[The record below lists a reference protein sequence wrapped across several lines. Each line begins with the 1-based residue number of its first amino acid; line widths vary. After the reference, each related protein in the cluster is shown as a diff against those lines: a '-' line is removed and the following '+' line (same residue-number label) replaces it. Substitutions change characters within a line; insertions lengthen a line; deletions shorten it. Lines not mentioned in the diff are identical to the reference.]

1 MAKTTIQSNDR
12 RRHHRVG
19 VRLLGRYMLPDQN
32 EYHCQVIN
40 ISPGGLA
47 LSSPTCGEIGDRVVL
62 YLDHVGRVEGVI
74 TRHFAGGFACLL
86 KVPDRKRERLAD
98 QLTWLANRSILT
110 GQDGRVHERI
120 VPTDSSSV
128 LSLPDGRN
136 VSCTILDISVSG
148 ASISTP
154 VFPEIGTE
162 VVLGRT
168 RGRVVR
174 HHDDGVAIRF
184 TGAPDLAKLS
194 GHFLP
199 ARMSA

>member
-1 MAKTTIQSNDR
+1 
-12 RRHHRVG
+12 
-19 VRLLGRYMLPDQN
+19 MLPDQN
-32 EYHCQVIN
+32 EYHCQVLN
-40 ISPGGLA
+40 ISPGGIA
-47 LSSPTCGEIGDRVVL
+47 LSSPTSGEIGDRVVL

-74 TRHFAGGFACLL
+74 TRLFAGGFACLL
-86 KVPDRKRERLAD
+86 RVPQRKRERLAD
-98 QLTWLANRSILT
+98 QLTWLVNRSMLT
-110 GQDGRVHERI
+110 GADGRRHERM
-120 VPTDSSSV
+120 VPTDTSST
-128 LSLPDGRN
+128 LTLPDGRQIA
-136 VSCTILDISVSG
+136 CTILDISVSG
-148 ASISTP
+148 ASVSAA

-174 HHDDGVAIRF
+174 HHEDGIGIEF